1 MNNYI
6 HIIGNFDGGN
16 PKDPGSIIQN
26 DERDFTI
33 IPYSE
38 DNDPN
43 YKFRLDVQVKN
54 NSEEIRKL
62 HLSIDWVEPRFNHLR
77 NYIYTKHKEEVDWT
91 LYPMSVED
99 TGTWGDIDVKPG
111 VTHLC
116 MHPKYN
122 YKDYLDFIRCIPEN
136 DGIQKIKIGETPENR
151 EIYMIKIS
159 ACNSK
164 PQKKI
169 LIVSRIHPY
178 ETAGS
183 YCIEGIINHFLNN
196 LSHFTFHL
204 SPFKIYLI
212 PMANPDGVYNGL
224 CKLSAPDGID
234 LSRQISD
241 SDSTSRLIRKA
252 IDEIKPDIYCEFHN
266 WMLHEYDGIYF
277 LNLFQSRRF
286 IRNLAFKK
294 QFKKRWKIHLRKKV
308 MSVKPPGF
316 KKYCREKF
324 GSICLCL
331 EFPWRDRKIAD
342 MKRIG
347 IDSLMALT
355 KM

>member
-16 PKDPGSIIQN
+16 PKDPRSIIQTGSN
-26 DERDFTI
+26 DFTI

-62 HLSIDWVEPRFNHLR
+62 HLSIDWAEPQFNHLR
-77 NYIYTKHKEEVDWT
+77 NYIYAKHKEEVDWT

-122 YKDYLDFIRCIPEN
+122 YMDYLDFIHCIPEN

-159 ACNSK
+159 AGNSK
-164 PQKKI
+164 PKKKI

-196 LSHFTFHL
+196 LSLLTLNL

-241 SDSTSRLIRKA
+241 SDSISRLIRKA

-277 LNLFQSRRF
+277 LNLFQTRRF

-294 QFKKRWKIHLRKKV
+294 QFKKRWKIHLRQKIF
-308 MSVKPPGF
+308 SLSPHGF

>member
-1 MNNYI
+1 MYNYI
-6 HIIGNFDGGN
+6 HIIGDFDGGN
-16 PKDPGSIIQN
+16 PKDSESIIQN

-62 HLSIDWVEPRFNHLR
+62 HLSIDWMEPQFNHLR
-77 NYIYTKHKEEVDWT
+77 NYIYAKHKEEVDWT
-91 LYPMSVED
+91 LYPMSAED
-99 TGTWGDIDVKPG
+99 TGTRGDINVKPG

-122 YKDYLDFIRCIPEN
+122 YKDYLDFIHCIP
-136 DGIQKIKIGETPENR
+136 DDGGIQKIKIGETSEHR

-159 ACNSK
+159 ACNNK

-196 LSHFTFHL
+196 FLRFTFHN

-212 PMANPDGVYNGL
+212 PMANPDGVYKGL

-234 LSRQISD
+234 LSREISD

-277 LNLFQSRRF
+277 LNWLMAKRF
-286 IRNLAFKK
+286 IRNLHSKK
-294 QFKKRWKIHLRKKV
+294 LFNKNWKIHLRRKV
-308 MSVKPPGF
+308 TSVKPHGF

-331 EFPWRDRKIAD
+331 EFPWRDRKIED
-342 MKRIG
+342 IKRIG
-347 IDSLMALT
+347 VDSLMALT
-355 KM
+355 KV